1 MLLAGDVGGTKTNLA
16 LYGTAAPPRTPAVEE
31 SLPSAHYASLE
42 DLVRDFLRA
51 HAAPVERAAFG
62 VAGPVV
68 DGQATIT
75 NLPWRMDETELARAL
90 DIPRVALL
98 NDLEAL
104 ATAVPALGPAD
115 LLTLNAGT
123 PEPQGTLA
131 VIAPGTGLGEAY
143 ATHDGTRYRTHGSE
157 GGHVDFAPTNE
168 TEDGLLRAMRARFGH
183 VSYERV
189 CAGIG
194 IPNLYGYLKDVGFE
208 PEAPAV
214 ATRLAAAGS
223 DHTPVIVAAAT
234 ETTPPDPL
242 CDAALTL
249 FVSILGG
256 EAGNLALKVLAVGG
270 VYVGGGLPPRMLPYF
285 QKAHFLDA
293 FHNKG
298 RFADLLARVPV
309 HIILN
314 PQAGLLGAA
323 LRGSE
328 L

>member
-16 LYGTAAPPRTPAVEE
+16 LYDMAASPRTPAVEA

-42 DLVRDFLRA
+42 DLVRDFLKQ

-75 NLPWRMDETELARAL
+75 NLPWKMDEAELARGLGIA
-90 DIPRVALL
+90 RVALL

-104 ATAVPALGPAD
+104 ATAVPALEPAD
-115 LLTLNAGT
+115 LLTLSAGT
-123 PEPQGTLA
+123 PEPHGALA
-131 VIAPGTGLGEAY
+131 VIAPGTGLGEAFV
-143 ATHDGTRYRTHGSE
+143 TFDGDRYRTHGSE
-157 GGHVDFAPTNE
+157 GGHADFAPANATQL
-168 TEDGLLRAMRARFGH
+168 DLLRTLQARFGH

-194 IPNLYGYLKDVGFE
+194 IPNLYGYLKDVGAAPE
-208 PEAPAV
+208 PAWLAE
-214 ATRLAAAGS
+214 RLASAT
-223 DHTPVIVAAAT
+223 DHTPVIVAAAM
-234 ETTPPDPL
+234 ETMPPDPL
-242 CDAALTL
+242 CDATLTL
-249 FVSILGG
+249 FVSILGA

-270 VYVGGGLPPRMLPYF
+270 VYVGGGLPPRMLPHF
-285 QKAHFLDA
+285 QKPGFLDA
-293 FHNKG
+293 FRNKG

-309 HIILN
+309 HVILN
-314 PQAGLLGAA
+314 SQAGLLGAA